1 MHLSKLLIGLLC
13 LMCGSVSHAEFD
25 ADDLGKLFT
34 DKKQRAQIDAARSG
48 VSGATNRIDKVKVDG
63 YVIRSDGKSVVWVN
77 GQNTLESSRIGN
89 IRVHQPSMQ
98 KDKKVS
104 ISVDGESRRLR
115 PGETW
120 NKSTG
125 KIVDSQ

>member
-1 MHLSKLLIGLLC
+1 MYGA
-13 LMCGSVSHAEFD
+13 VSHAEFD

-48 VSGATNRIDKVKVDG
+48 VSGATNRTDKVKVDG
-63 YVIRSDGKSVVWVN
+63 YVTRSDGKSVVWVN

-89 IRVHQPSMQ
+89 IRVHQPSMH